1 MTTRHTITLERYLKY
16 RLGSEY
22 KVNPIGAMLR
32 RSFGARSYTAFWQY
46 WNPVYGYYLYRFCY
60 RHLRSILPRNSSVIF
75 TFAVCGFVLHDMPFG
90 WLILAIVTGRFPFP
104 FVAVWFTMIGITV
117 TVSEAAHMDL
127 RGASFPTRLI
137 VNAIHIVISFI
148 ITMSFM
154 RIIYK

>member
-32 RSFGARSYTAFWQY
+32 RSFGASSYTAFWQY

-60 RHLRSILPRNSSVIF
+60 RPLRSILPRIPSVIF

-90 WLILAIVTGRFPFP
+90 WLILAIVTGKFPFP
-104 FVAVWFTMIGITV
+104 FVTIWFTMIGISV

-127 RGASFPTRLI
+127 KGSSFLTRSL
-137 VNAIHIVISFI
+137 VNATHVLIPFFFTMMLVHIIF
-148 ITMSFM
+148 
-154 RIIYK
+154 